1 MRALVLLAIVAAFPL
16 EAQQTAAGGRSQAA
30 GVISVG
36 PNVQVSKP
44 FPRLFHGENLAA
56 ADPDNAGRL
65 LACSTVAHQDLA
77 SQGNHCYVSF
87 DHGRTWST
95 ALEFDDGPRNS
106 DPAMTYGRGD
116 TVFYVNEHIPGGN
129 QNRMEIWRSADGGRT
144 WKEATRFT
152 FVDRQGIIVDETNGR
167 FAGRIYVNGVSKGFD
182 GGEPASVVLYRSLD
196 GGSTFIGPV
205 VRPTV
210 EGPGLLGASNPV
222 VLSDGTLAFTTFMF
236 KRDRSTNLYDEIA
249 PRSGNAQLQLVIS
262 SDGGESYDPWITISD
277 AYLDLAHSQGA
288 LYAQVA
294 VDPGSRFFKD
304 RLYAVWPDARTG
316 RINVHFAYSTDK
328 GKSWSTPIIV
338 NDDRPPLERLRGPDQ
353 ILPAIAVNKA
363 GAILV
368 AWYDR
373 RESGDNMGWKIRASA
388 SLDGGLTFTPSAVVS
403 DGASTFTDRTEWVQ
417 SGPRI
422 SGGGSRRAPAS
433 GRPISVAMS
442 IDPFFVTGGHTSGM
456 AVGADDVF
464 YPVWTDNRT
473 GIAQMWTAPVTVRGA
488 VTRHGAGELAQ
499 LDDVTD
505 RVALEA
511 RSTSFDRATGTLTLT
526 ARLRNTSRE
535 ALRGPV
541 KVRVIRLSSQLG
553 VPSVVGAANGING
566 TGAILDFDATIP
578 RSGLLPD
585 SAGAPRALTFRLADI
600 RPLRPTRQSPGFT
613 SGLIQLDVRVYARG
627 ASADRSAQ

>member
-1 MRALVLLAIVAAFPL
+1 MRVHLILATVAAFPVQ
-16 EAQQTAAGGRSQAA
+16 AQQAPGPGAQSAA
-30 GVISVG
+30 VISSG

-44 FPRLFHGENLAA
+44 FPRLYHGENLAA
-56 ADPDNAGRL
+56 GDPDNAGRL

-77 SQGNHCYVSF
+77 AQGNHCYVSF
-87 DHGRTWST
+87 DHGKTWST
-95 ALEFDDGPRNS
+95 ALEFDEGPRNS

-116 TVFYVNEHIPGGN
+116 TVFYVNEHIPGGT

-144 WKEATRFT
+144 WKETTRFA
-152 FVDRQGIIVDETNGR
+152 FVDRQGVIVDETNGR
-167 FAGRIYVNGVSKGFD
+167 FAGRIYINGVSKGYD
-182 GGEPASVVLYRSLD
+182 GGEPASVLLYRSVD
-196 GGSTFIGPV
+196 GGSTFVGPL

-210 EGPGLLGASNPV
+210 EGSGLLGASNPV
-222 VLSDGTLAFTTFMF
+222 VFSDGALAFTTFMF
-236 KRDRSTNLYDEIA
+236 KKGRSIHVLDEVGV
-249 PRSGNAQLQLVIS
+249 PSGNAQLQLVMS
-262 SDGGESYDPWITISD
+262 TDGGESYEPWITISD
-277 AYLDLAHSQGA
+277 AYLDLGHSQGA
-288 LYAQVA
+288 LYAQLA

-304 RLYAVWPDARTG
+304 RLYAVWPDIRTG
-316 RINVHFAYSTDK
+316 RVNVHFAYSTDK
-328 GKSWSTPIIV
+328 GKTWSPPIVV

-353 ILPAIAVNKA
+353 ILPAIGVNKA

-373 RESGDNMGWKIRASA
+373 RESGDNMGWKIRAST
-388 SLDGGLTFTPSAVVS
+388 SLDGGLTFTPSVVVS
-403 DGASTFTDRTEWVQ
+403 DAASTFTERTTWVQ

-422 SGGGSRRAPAS
+422 SGGGSRRSGAA

-473 GIAQMWTAPVTVRGA
+473 GISQLWTAPVTVRGT
-488 VTRHGAGELAQ
+488 VMRHGSSDLAQ

-505 RVALEA
+505 KMTLEA

-535 ALRGPV
+535 AIRGPV
-541 KVRVIRLSSQLG
+541 KVRVTRLASQLG
-553 VPSVVGAANGING
+553 VPSIVGAVNGISG

-585 SAGAPRALTFRLADI
+585 SAGAPRALTFRLTDV
-600 RPLRPTRQSPGFT
+600 RPLRPSRQSPGFT
-613 SGLIQLDVRVYARG
+613 SGLVQFDVRVYGKG
-627 ASADRSAQ
+627 ASADRSAP